1 MWSMAIIS
9 SLSWSMSVS
18 MLQTISP
25 EKLGCI
31 EGLGEKRLQAIVQ
44 YRNKHQLKSLEEL
57 LNIKG
62 IGKATLKNIR
72 EYKTKKKC
80 TTFKQDSKKATKVN
94 EDKPKPIS
102 AR

>member
-1 MWSMAIIS
+1 MVIIS

-31 EGLGEKRLQAIVQ
+31 QGLGEKRVQAIVQ

-57 LNIKG
+57 LTVKG
-62 IGKATLKNIR
+62 IGKATLKNIK
-72 EYKTKKKC
+72 EYKTKKRC
-80 TTFKQDSKKATKVN
+80 TTFNQDSKKTAKVN
-94 EDKPKPIS
+94 EDRPKPIS
-102 AR
+102 AK